1 MHVDIDGEY
10 DGGNEDIEWH
20 ITDDETLQGLEDA
33 GAGRCE

>member
-10 DGGNEDIEWH
+10 DGGHEDVEWSM
-20 ITDDETLQGLEDA
+20 TDDETIKALEDA